1 VTIEKDDSGGNSEGQ
16 EGSGRQKKASRSAYR
31 MKGFFIGVLM
41 RAFCA
46 LFAQHGGSK
55 IILRHPVTEY
65 RQD

>member
-1 VTIEKDDSGGNSEGQ
+1 
-16 EGSGRQKKASRSAYR
+16 

-55 IILRHPVTEY
+55 IILRHPVTNPDKKAFHSVS
-65 RQD
+65 RARGFFLPAATFLTL